1 MITIHTIGAPVLFF
15 APWPLRS
22 RVAGIIPSAQV
33 LRRLRRNFAGIIACL
48 ALLSSAGV
56 VRAQAPAADLTEAE
70 ALKTAQ
76 TWAAL
81 VETADVAGLE
91 ALLDESYT
99 HTHGTG
105 LLESKSRFLEMLQN
119 GERDYVRAVI
129 KDPVVNLF
137 GSTALVKGTLEFKV
151 VLPARQI
158 EGQNRFMM
166 VLVRTKDGVEV
177 AAYQATLLNR
187 VEPPAPSPQAK

>member
-1 MITIHTIGAPVLFF
+1 MT
-15 APWPLRS
+15 LRS
-22 RVAGIIPSAQV
+22 SVAICLLTVFLQPHA
-33 LRRLRRNFAGIIACL
+33 LR
-48 ALLSSAGV
+48 
-56 VRAQAPAADLTEAE
+56 AADADLSEPVAQD
-70 ALKTAQ
+70 TARR
-76 TWAAL
+76 WAAL
-81 VETADVAGLE
+81 VEAADVAGLE
-91 ALLDESYT
+91 TLLDESYT

-119 GERDYVRAVI
+119 GERDYVRDVI
-129 KDPVVNLF
+129 KDPVVSLF

>member
-1 MITIHTIGAPVLFF
+1 
-15 APWPLRS
+15 
-22 RVAGIIPSAQV
+22 
-33 LRRLRRNFAGIIACL
+33 
-48 ALLSSAGV
+48 
-56 VRAQAPAADLTEAE
+56 
-70 ALKTAQ
+70 
-76 TWAAL
+76 L
-81 VETADVAGLE
+81 VEAADVAGLE
-91 ALLDESYT
+91 ALLHESYT

-137 GSTALVKGTLEFKV
+137 GSTALVKGTLDFKV
-151 VLPARQI
+151 VLPEKQI

-166 VLVRTKDGVEV
+166 VLVRTKDGVQV

-187 VEPPAPSPQAK
+187 VDTPAP